1 MHGLSGT
8 VGGSPQRGGCQV
20 IASSGPLG
28 PGFQV
33 SGVFSNK
40 DLPSTSGALKSLLAN
55 YSSVLLLSG
64 ILFFLKCYFSF

>member
-1 MHGLSGT
+1 MVPTGT
-8 VGGSPQRGGCQV
+8 MKASRWGRGFQV

-40 DLPSTSGALKSLLAN
+40 DLPSASGEGRAAKN
-55 YSSVLLLSG
+55 NSSRL
-64 ILFFLKCYFSF
+64 